1 MLNMKINSFYIPVLS
16 LMTVI
21 FLLTSCG
28 KDREIQFCEGVSP
41 DGKGINCGTVFE
53 YGDITAIIESRE
65 RFATD
70 QIKVKIEIIRNESEI
85 SVETIEALVEPDERE
100 AIVNLP
106 LYQSGTYRIT
116 ALRGETELAKD
127 KVEIAD

>member
-1 MLNMKINSFYIPVLS
+1 MKIKSFYIPALS
-16 LMTVI
+16 LITVI
-21 FLLTSCG
+21 LLLTSCG

-41 DGKGINCGTVFE
+41 DGKGVNCGTVFE

-70 QIKVKIEIIRNESEI
+70 QINVKIEVIRNGNEI
-85 SVETIEALVEPDERE
+85 TVETIEASVEPDERE

-106 LYQSGTYRIT
+106 LYQSGKYRST